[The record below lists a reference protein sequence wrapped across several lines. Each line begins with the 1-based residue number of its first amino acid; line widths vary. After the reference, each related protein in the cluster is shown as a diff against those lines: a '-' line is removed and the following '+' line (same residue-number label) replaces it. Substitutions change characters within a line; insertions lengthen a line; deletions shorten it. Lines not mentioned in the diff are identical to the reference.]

1 MLTVSQSIAF
11 NIFNIFLSSAR
22 QNTEVEMA
30 RGAIRQNNSMPT
42 LFGPN

>member
-11 NIFNIFLSSAR
+11 NIFLSSSR